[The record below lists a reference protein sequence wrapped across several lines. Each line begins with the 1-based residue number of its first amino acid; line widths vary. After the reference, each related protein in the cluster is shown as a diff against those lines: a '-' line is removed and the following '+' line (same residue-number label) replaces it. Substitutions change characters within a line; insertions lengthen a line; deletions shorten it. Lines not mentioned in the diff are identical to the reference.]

1 MVLHGVISR
10 WQGCVADI
18 VSVAGVAQATM
29 QAACSHASQ
38 RGSMSACEC
47 RLCLSQYTC
56 GCLQAEADFRELVQ
70 SVDSLQL
77 ATQPQHHVRQP
88 QHEHREP
95 QSPPQPGVAHAHASS
110 NGSQPSGQAAGHCL
124 ASPSTPSSDE
134 QQRRQQQQHD
144 AQVQAEA
151 ARLAADNAALRGR
164 LAKTHQ
170 LIGAMQVPVSHAA
183 ARQTACFLRLI
194 TVAARTPAYL
204 RPCPVGAV
212 CIGLN
217 GCL

>member
-1 MVLHGVISR
+1 M
-10 WQGCVADI
+10 
-18 VSVAGVAQATM
+18 
-29 QAACSHASQ
+29 
-38 RGSMSACEC
+38 
-47 RLCLSQYTC
+47 C

-77 ATQPQHHVRQP
+77 TTQPQHHARQP
-88 QHEHREP
+88 QHEQREP
-95 QSPPQPGVAHAHASS
+95 QSPTQPGPAHLRALSS
-110 NGSQPSGQAAGHCL
+110 GSQPAGQAAEDSPV
-124 ASPSTPSSDE
+124 SPSTPSSDT
-134 QQRRQQQQHD
+134 QQRRRQQHD
-144 AQVQAEA
+144 AHVQAEA

-183 ARQTACFLRLI
+183 SRQTVCFLRLI
-194 TVAARTPAYL
+194 TVAPRIPAYL

-212 CIGLN
+212 CIGLK